1 MVKNALKF
9 TIKGSIRIIVA
20 YDTANEILEVHI
32 VDTGKG
38 IKEEDFSKLFTLFGT
53 LQRTASLNNEG
64 IGLGL
69 LICKNLVEQ
78 NGGKINVHSLGANKG
93 STFSFSMKMTV
104 ARNIKR

>member
-20 YDTANEILEVHI
+20 YDTANEILEVHV

-53 LQRTASLNNEG
+53 L
-64 IGLGL
+64 
-69 LICKNLVEQ
+69 
-78 NGGKINVHSLGANKG
+78 
-93 STFSFSMKMTV
+93 
-104 ARNIKR
+104 